1 MNCKKSV
8 VLGKRNYKIQL
19 VINKIA
25 GFNRL
30 GIFEKRKY
38 LVFKNLEWVSLDE
51 NGDNIGFGSF
61 YNKFGDKNIA
71 KIKQGYKIKIIN
83 NYKIELNNVL
93 DKIII
98 DDVLIFN
105 YI

>member
-8 VLGKRNYKIQL
+8 VLWKRNYKIQL

-30 GIFEKRKY
+30 WIFEKRKY

-51 NGDNIGFGSF
+51 NWDNIWFWSF
-61 YNKFGDKNIA
+61 YNKFWDKNIA
-71 KIKQGYKIKIIN
+71 KIKQWYKIKIIN